1 MNAKADVLPFR
12 QSAIPEQEQIGMA
25 AGVTEELFDGQHM
38 EILSSLTK
46 SLQELTRIR
55 RKEKALFMVALIQPT
70 GIQMALS
77 GVAGAQKVIEAIWA
91 SNNMFARHHI
101 AVKVGKLSV
110 NCILD
115 TLGPSQLTM
124 VANRL
129 NDSVKWAVKELEL
142 QGECW
147 K

>member
-1 MNAKADVLPFR
+1 
-12 QSAIPEQEQIGMA
+12 
-25 AGVTEELFDGQHM
+25 
-38 EILSSLTK
+38 
-46 SLQELTRIR
+46 
-55 RKEKALFMVALIQPT
+55 
-70 GIQMALS
+70 MALS
-77 GVAGAQKVIEAIWA
+77 GVAGAQKVIEAIWE

-147 K
+147 EMNKQIILDSIDFEIKLLTQFRKEDQQKVKESEQGGGYNGYYHGSGNALGHGIRALNALKEKIKMMEDK